1 MFWFKILFCLCF
13 TRSVLE
19 KKKGYQE
26 MKEKRISGLN
36 SFKLNDFKI
45 YLWYYSI
52 TYCSVFTLFLWNY
65 CIFFIIL
72 ASANSIQLFKIFFKF
87 FFKFYS
93 LSFLHMT
100 FKKTITRKPPPPK
113 WCVVF
118 IYFLICFFEIIETLF
133 FIIKKNIVGFT
144 KKKKLIIS
152 WKGFYN
158 IKYFNYLFLLSNN

>member
-72 ASANSIQLFKIFFKF
+72 ASANSIQPFKIFFNF

-100 FKKTITRKPPPPK
+100 FKKTITKKPPPSQ
-113 WCVVF
+113 VVC
-118 IYFLICFFEIIETLF
+118 CFYIF
-133 FIIKKNIVGFT
+133 FNMLLWNYRNIV
-144 KKKKLIIS
+144 
-152 WKGFYN
+152 FYN
-158 IKYFNYLFLLSNN
+158 NKKI